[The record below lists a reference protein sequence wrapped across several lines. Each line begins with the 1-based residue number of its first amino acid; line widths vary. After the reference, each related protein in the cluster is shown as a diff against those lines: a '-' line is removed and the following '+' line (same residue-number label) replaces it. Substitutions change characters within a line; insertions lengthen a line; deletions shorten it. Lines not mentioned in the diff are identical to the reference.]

1 MYMTSSD
8 ALSSPPALAAL
19 LESGRVA
26 LFVDFDGTLI
36 EIASGPDAIEV
47 PADLATRLDRL
58 SHRLDGAL
66 ALVSGRSI
74 DNITQ
79 FVGPVNLHIAGSHG
93 GDVQHA
99 NGETLLE
106 AEPLPDSVR
115 EALSD
120 FAQREGLLYERKPHG
135 AALHFRGRPE
145 FEAQAH
151 AFASDLAVHHE
162 LATKSGKCVIELVRP
177 GIDKGGAVRLLAK
190 SEPFADALPIFIG
203 DDVTDE
209 DGFAACNELGGFG
222 ILVGE
227 RSSTCAQYRLGTV
240 RDVYQ
245 WLEL

>member
-1 MYMTSSD
+1 MASSD
-8 ALSSPPALAAL
+8 ALSSPPPLAAL
-19 LESGRVA
+19 LESGRVTV
-26 LFVDFDGTLI
+26 FVDFDGTLI

-47 PADLATRLDRL
+47 PEDLSARLERL
-58 SHRLDGAL
+58 SERLNGAL

-74 DNITQ
+74 ENITQ
-79 FVGPVNLHIAGSHG
+79 FVGPVILHMAGSHG

-99 NGETLLE
+99 YGDKVLK

-135 AALHFRGRPE
+135 AALHFRARPE

-151 AFASDLAVHHE
+151 VFANDLAVQHE

-177 GIDKGGAVRLLAK
+177 GIDKGGAVRLLMK
-190 SEPFADALPIFIG
+190 DRLFAEALPIFIG

-209 DGFAACNELGGFG
+209 DGFAACKELGGFG
-222 ILVGE
+222 ISVGE
-227 RSSTCAQYRLGTV
+227 RRSTCAQYRLGTV
-240 RDVYQ
+240 GEVHQ